1 MPYTTIIF
9 YVLAFITVV
18 SAVIIVSRKNV
29 IHSAFALFFTLLG
42 VSGFYV
48 LLHADF
54 IAVTQIMVYVGG
66 ILILLIFGVMLT
78 TKITDID
85 IRTKNMNN
93 IPGLIFTLGII
104 SILIYIITT
113 TKWNVK
119 QPIANEET
127 VSQIGR
133 LILTDYLLPFEIAS
147 IVLLVALIGSAMLA
161 RRIKD

>member
-9 YVLAFITVV
+9 YILALITVV

-48 LLHADF
+48 LLRADF
-54 IAVTQIMVYVGG
+54 IAVTQVMVYVGG

-85 IRTKNMNN
+85 LRTKNMNN
-93 IPGLIFTLGII
+93 IPGLIFTVGII
-104 SILIYIITT
+104 SILISIITT

-133 LILTDYLLPFEIAS
+133 LLLTDYLLPFEIAS

>member
-9 YVLAFITVV
+9 YVLALITVV

-48 LLHADF
+48 LLRADF

-85 IRTKNMNN
+85 LRTKNMNN
-93 IPGLIFTLGII
+93 IPGLIFTVGII
-104 SILIYIITT
+104 TILISIITT

-119 QPIANEET
+119 QPIANDET